1 VVPKKGGM
9 MIVENNNNELIPQ
22 WTVTGWRMCID
33 YRKLNATTKKDHF
46 PLVYTKLWRGIQR
59 LEASKITLSGNW
71 FDENRYQLIWV
82 WFQNRLFY
90 KMTSTNDVCGLYLAS
105 IRRDMSDSTRGE
117 RLGSKLSLKLE
128 SFLLFQE
135 L

>member
-9 MIVENNNNELIPQ
+9 MIVENNKNELIPQ
-22 WTVTGWRMCID
+22 WTITGWRMCID

-59 LEASKITLSGNW
+59 LKASKITLLGNW

-82 WFQNRLFY
+82 WFWNRLFY